1 MTFTEALAIW
11 RNEVVVDLG
20 TDRWSDAEGLRLLG
34 NAASEV
40 AAMLGFPKYTEDGV
54 TLSIG
59 ATSFAAPVDLLDVE
73 LDSLFV
79 HGVQVKS
86 APWHLVNRKRFMSA
100 SPYPKYFSYDPEHGG
115 SIIFAPPVSRAA
127 VAGQVEFRYVAQ
139 FPRTVIGAD
148 QVWDGLFP
156 QWHHIVPIRAGEN
169 TYREI
174 ELYERANEF
183 AQVFTR
189 ELQAFAMAL
198 GKTNIA
204 NATVP
209 PENRNDPG
217 SVTG

>member
-11 RNEVVVDLG
+11 RNEIVVDLG

-40 AAMLGFPKYTEDGV
+40 AAMLGFPKYTDDTA
-54 TLSIG
+54 TLAIG
-59 ATSFAAPVDLLDVE
+59 ATSIPAPVDMRDIE

-86 APWHLVNRKRFMSA
+86 APWSLVNRKRFMTP
-100 SPYPKYFSYDPEHGG
+100 SPYPRYFSYDPEHGG

-127 VAGQVEFRYVAQ
+127 VAGQVEFRYVGK
-139 FPRTVIGAD
+139 FDRVVIGAND
-148 QVWDGLFP
+148 IWDGLFP
-156 QWHHIVPIRAGEN
+156 QWHHIVPVRAGEN

-183 AQVFTR
+183 SQVFSR
-189 ELQAFAMAL
+189 ELQAFALTL

-204 NATVP
+204 NAIVP
-209 PENRNDPG
+209 PENRNDAG

>member
-11 RNEVVVDLG
+11 RNEIVVDLG
-20 TDRWSDAEGLRLLG
+20 TDRWDDAEGLRLLG

-40 AAMLGFPKYTEDGV
+40 AAMLGFPKYTEDSV

-59 ATSFAAPVDLLDVE
+59 DTSFAAPADLLDVE

-86 APWHLVNRKRFMSA
+86 APWHLVNRKRFMA
-100 SPYPKYFSYDPEHGG
+100 QSPYPRYFSYDPEHGG
-115 SIIFAPPVSRAA
+115 GIIFAPPVSRAA
-127 VAGQVEFRYVAQ
+127 TAGQVEFRYVGT
-139 FPRTVIGAD
+139 FPREVVGAD
-148 QVWDGLFP
+148 EIWDGLFP

-169 TYREI
+169 TYREV

-183 AQVFTR
+183 AQVYSR

-204 NATVP
+204 NAVVP
-209 PENRNDPG
+209 PENRNDAG